1 LPLAIINLDPSI
13 LGRIAAELIV
23 GQLAG
28 DPKIKNTVEVEMGFW
43 IERGTIG
50 PAR

>member
-28 DPKIKNTVEVEMGFW
+28 DPKIKNTEVDMGFW